1 MIQLD
6 LQHAHLK
13 EDVKSYQEQ
22 VNQIDESLRLKT
34 CKGNDFIGWMTWAND
49 YDKEEFARIKA
60 CAKKVR
66 EDSDV
71 FVVCG
76 IGGSYLGSRAAIEM
90 INGL

>member
-49 YDKEEFARIKA
+49 YDKEEFQLF
-60 CAKKVR
+60 
-66 EDSDV
+66 EH
-71 FVVCG
+71 
-76 IGGSYLGSRAAIEM
+76 
-90 INGL
+90 